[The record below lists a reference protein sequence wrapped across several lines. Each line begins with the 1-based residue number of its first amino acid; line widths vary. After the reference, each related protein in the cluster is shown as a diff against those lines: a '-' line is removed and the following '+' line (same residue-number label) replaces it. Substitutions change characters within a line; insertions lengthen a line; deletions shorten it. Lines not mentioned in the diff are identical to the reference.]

1 MTDDSLITRA
11 ARHLA
16 LPQIGEQGQAKIA
29 SATVL
34 LIGVGGIGCATAT
47 YLASSGVGR
56 LLLVDFDTVDATNL
70 GRQTL
75 YSPADIGKQK
85 VACARSRLQ
94 DLNPDIDIDAIS
106 ERLTGESL
114 SDAVESADVV
124 IDGSDN
130 FQTRF
135 EVNDAAVE
143 NARCLISAAAIRFEG
158 QLAVFGP
165 DYDES
170 PCYRCLYAE
179 ADESLDNC
187 SGNGVLSPV
196 PGVMGTLA
204 ASECLKVIAGIPPN
218 NGRLSLF
225 DAMSS
230 EWQSLAI
237 RKKKDCP
244 TCGKH

>member
-1 MTDDSLITRA
+1 VTDDSLITRA

-16 LPQIGEQGQAKIA
+16 LPQIGEEGQAKIA
-29 SATVL
+29 SSTVL
-34 LIGVGGIGCATAT
+34 LIGVGGIGCASAT

-56 LLLVDFDTVDATNL
+56 LVMVDFDTVDATNL
-70 GRQTL
+70 GRQIL

-85 VACARSRLQ
+85 VECAQSKLQ
-94 DLNPDIDIDAIS
+94 GLNPDIEIVATS
-106 ERLTGESL
+106 NRLSGQAL
-114 SDAVESADVV
+114 SDAVESASVV

-135 EVNDAAVE
+135 EVNDAAFE
-143 NARCLISAAAIRFEG
+143 NARCLISASAIRFEG

-165 DYDES
+165 DYDQS

-179 ADESLDNC
+179 ADESLENC

-196 PGVMGTLA
+196 PGIMGTLA
-204 ASECLKVIAGIPPN
+204 ASECLKVLAGIPPK

-225 DAMSS
+225 DAMSM
-230 EWQSLAI
+230 EWQSLEI
-237 RKKKDCP
+237 RKREDCP
-244 TCGKH
+244 TCGNV